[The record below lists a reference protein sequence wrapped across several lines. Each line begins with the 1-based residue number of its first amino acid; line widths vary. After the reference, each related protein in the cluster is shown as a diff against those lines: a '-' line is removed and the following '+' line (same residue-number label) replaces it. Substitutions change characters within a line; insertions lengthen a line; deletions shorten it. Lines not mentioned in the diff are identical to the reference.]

1 MQNLHS
7 TAAHQHLANV
17 VSAWNGSCARKPPRK
32 IADLIE
38 KEGTRKKKEKKKKW
52 LPVLENWMDS
62 CSYRLSLLACVTSV
76 LSVCVT
82 SVYMRVLGC
91 PTVSVA
97 KIVFGVAMYW
107 CHSLPLPPPFFV
119 VFFWSDLA
127 DDGFYWMAMH
137 RLPLPCDAGWGVCHS
152 GACGSHALH
161 SLPSCVH
168 WSYLTTLLD
177 FYFLQP
183 CLHYDESACV
193 MCARQHKRQR

>member
-38 KEGTRKKKEKKKKW
+38 KEGTRKEKEKKKKW

-107 CHSLPLPPPFFV
+107 CHFPSSSPTLFCCFFLKW
-119 VFFWSDLA
+119 F
-127 DDGFYWMAMH
+127 GGR
-137 RLPLPCDAGWGVCHS
+137 RL
-152 GACGSHALH
+152 
-161 SLPSCVH
+161 
-168 WSYLTTLLD
+168 LLD
-177 FYFLQP
+177 GDASIAFALWCWLGCLPQWCVRIPCAALSPLLRTLKLPYHATRFLLFTTVP
-183 CLHYDESACV
+183 SLRWVSVCNVRTSA
-193 MCARQHKRQR
+193 

>member
-107 CHSLPLPPPFFV
+107 CHFPSSSQTLFLLFFFEVIWRTTAFIGWRCIDCLCLVMLAGVFATVVRADPMRCTLSPLAYTEVTLPR
-119 VFFWSDLA
+119 
-127 DDGFYWMAMH
+127 Y
-137 RLPLPCDAGWGVCHS
+137 
-152 GACGSHALH
+152 
-161 SLPSCVH
+161 
-168 WSYLTTLLD
+168 
-177 FYFLQP
+177 
-183 CLHYDESACV
+183 
-193 MCARQHKRQR
+193 